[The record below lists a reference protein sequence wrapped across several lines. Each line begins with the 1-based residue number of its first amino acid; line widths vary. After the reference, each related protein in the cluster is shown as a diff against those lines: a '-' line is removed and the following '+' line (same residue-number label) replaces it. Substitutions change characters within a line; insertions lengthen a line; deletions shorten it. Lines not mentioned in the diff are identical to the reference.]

1 MGLRPQQA
9 PEPVRGLT
17 REGNVNAE
25 GLSLARARVSGAAV
39 LMGRIDLPDK
49 ERDEDRYYQ
58 RTATHPSWPERR
70 ERAGWVLQTTRM
82 AKSGYAPRKA
92 ELARWV
98 IDAARE
104 IEKLERANEQLRRDV
119 AGIGGRR
126 LA

>member
-49 ERDEDRYYQ
+49 PRDEDQDY
-58 RTATHPSWPERR
+58 PED
-70 ERAGWVLQTTRM
+70 EAV
-82 AKSGYAPRKA
+82 
-92 ELARWV
+92 EEE
-98 IDAARE
+98 D
-104 IEKLERANEQLRRDV
+104 D
-119 AGIGGRR
+119 
-126 LA
+126 